1 VKPFTQRRAV
11 GAVVVTLRV
20 SPCVEVHACRDHCL
34 PKKKGRMVQIDRSTP
49 PHVIRAF
56 RARLGQ
62 SQEALSADLGLGE
75 NAVYRYEQLGA
86 PTWVRYALL
95 GLAVCKHRVPV
106 SEAEQLVGL
115 KRRRS
120 RAARAR

>member
-1 VKPFTQRRAV
+1 
-11 GAVVVTLRV
+11 
-20 SPCVEVHACRDHCL
+20 
-34 PKKKGRMVQIDRSTP
+34 MVQIDRSTP

-86 PTWVRYALL
+86 PAWVRYALL

-106 SEAEQLVGL
+106 AEAERLVGL
-115 KRRRS
+115 KPGG
-120 RAARAR
+120 RARRAPAERAGERITRARTPTTTTSTAEERGRGTR